1 MIYDDELLSTKDLH
15 VLRKRG
21 KKVQC
26 PNISS
31 EIYVKSIL
39 RQNTPNICDFQKKIL
54 ILKCFKDLIYECL
67 VCLMAL
73 VNDGIDNNSLHRD
86 FNNDC
91 TL

>member
-15 VLRKRG
+15 VLRKRE

-31 EIYVKSIL
+31 EIYVKSII
-39 RQNTPNICDFQKKIL
+39 RQKHPQYQWFSKMIL
-54 ILKCFKDLIYECL
+54 ILKHFKDWIHDFL
-67 VCLMAL
+67 VCLKAL
-73 VNDGIDNNSLHRD
+73 VNDGIDNNSLHWD